1 MADYINV
8 TSLNRLAK
16 RVLEQCDPL
25 NDLIVCGEIS
35 GFTRHYKSGHLYF
48 TLKDENASIKTVMF
62 RSQAQLLNF
71 EPQNGM
77 LVLVYG
83 RATIYE
89 RDGAFQLYADYMKP
103 FGAGAAQM
111 AFDALYKKL
120 EAEGLFAPER
130 KRPLPAVPRCI
141 GVVTS
146 KTGAAWQDVQNVIGR
161 RWPMVKLL
169 LAPVSV
175 QGIEAEKSI
184 VDGIRRLDRDPRP
197 DLILVTRGGGSKEDL
212 WVFNSE
218 RIARAA
224 AACRRPVVS
233 AVGHEIDT
241 SILDYVADL
250 RAPTPSAAAELCV
263 PDQGDVRQKIF
274 ILQQN
279 IQKNIQNRCNLCYNR
294 FNQLATAQLL
304 QRQHQQ
310 LDRRGQEL
318 AIAQAAVRQA
328 AQRHVQDARRS
339 LQSAAGGIPEPL
351 RRTGPRLRAAGAKRH
366 ALRRRN
372 TASRRGRDA
381 ARRQSRRRM
390 PRGSG
395 THFGTK
401 NRGVIPDEAAQILRG
416 RHGPPAGTS
425 DPAAG

>member
-318 AIAQAAVRQA
+318 AIVQAAVRQA
-328 AQRHVQDARRS
+328 AQRHVLDARRS
-339 LQSAAGGIPEPL
+339 LQSAAAVAESLSPYAVLTRGYALPEQNGTPCAVETL
-351 RRTGPRLRAAGAKRH
+351 RPGETVTLRGARAAAECR
-366 ALRRRN
+366 
-372 TASRRGRDA
+372 
-381 ARRQSRRRM
+381 
-390 PRGSG
+390 
-395 THFGTK
+395 
-401 NRGVIPDEAAQILRG
+401 VEAVHTLEQKTG
-416 RHGPPAGTS
+416 E
-425 DPAAG
+425 

>member
-224 AACRRPVVS
+224 YACKKPVVS

-241 SILDYVADL
+241 TILDYVADL

-263 PDQGDVRQKIF
+263 PDQAQVRHEIF

-279 IQKNIQNRCNLCYNR
+279 IQKNIQSRLEMCYNK
-294 FNQLATAQLL
+294 FNIISPVAAMQNEKTGIDARAQLL
-304 QRQHQQ
+304 RQTT
-310 LDRRGQEL
+310 
-318 AIAQAAVRQA
+318 AQIQAVAAQKAAACTQGLHTAAAVAASLNPYAVLARGYTMVADARGRCLTTEHLKPGQKITVIGSNAA
-328 AQRHVQDARRS
+328 AQCTVDAVAPT
-339 LQSAAGGIPEPL
+339 QGNPEKEQ
-351 RRTGPRLRAAGAKRH
+351 T
-366 ALRRRN
+366 
-372 TASRRGRDA
+372 
-381 ARRQSRRRM
+381 
-390 PRGSG
+390 
-395 THFGTK
+395 
-401 NRGVIPDEAAQILRG
+401 DESTENL
-416 RHGPPAGTS
+416 
-425 DPAAG
+425 

>member
-16 RVLEQCDPL
+16 QVLAQCDPL

-130 KRPLPAVPRCI
+130 KRPLPAVPQCI

-146 KTGAAWQDVQNVIGR
+146 KAGAAWQDVQNVIRR

-175 QGIEAEKSI
+175 QGIEAERSI
-184 VDGIRRLDRDPRP
+184 TEGIQRLDRDPRP

-212 WVFNSE
+212 WVFNAE

-224 AACRRPVVS
+224 AACRKPVVS

-263 PDQGDVRQKIF
+263 PDQSDVRQKIF

-279 IQKNIQNRCNLCYNR
+279 IQKNIQNRCKLCYNR
-294 FNQLATAQLL
+294 FDQLATAQLL

-310 LDRRGQEL
+310 LARREREL
-318 AIAQAAVRQA
+318 AGLQAAVQQA
-328 AQRHVQDARRS
+328 AQHRMQDAQRS
-339 LQSAAGGIPEPL
+339 LQHAASVAQSLSPYVVLARGYTLTERNGVPCSVEALHPGEAVTL
-351 RRTGPRLRAAGAKRH
+351 RGAK
-366 ALRRRN
+366 
-372 TASRRGRDA
+372 A
-381 ARRQSRRRM
+381 AAECR
-390 PRGSG
+390 
-395 THFGTK
+395 
-401 NRGVIPDEAAQILRG
+401 IEAVHNLEKQTG
-416 RHGPPAGTS
+416 E
-425 DPAAG
+425 

>member
-130 KRPLPAVPRCI
+130 KRPLH
-141 GVVTS
+141 
-146 KTGAAWQDVQNVIGR
+146 
-161 RWPMVKLL
+161 
-169 LAPVSV
+169 
-175 QGIEAEKSI
+175 
-184 VDGIRRLDRDPRP
+184 
-197 DLILVTRGGGSKEDL
+197 RG
-212 WVFNSE
+212 
-218 RIARAA
+218 
-224 AACRRPVVS
+224 VS
-233 AVGHEIDT
+233 A
-241 SILDYVADL
+241 LP
-250 RAPTPSAAAELCV
+250 RARP
-263 PDQGDVRQKIF
+263 
-274 ILQQN
+274 
-279 IQKNIQNRCNLCYNR
+279 
-294 FNQLATAQLL
+294 
-304 QRQHQQ
+304 
-310 LDRRGQEL
+310 
-318 AIAQAAVRQA
+318 
-328 AQRHVQDARRS
+328 AQRGKTCRTS
-339 LQSAAGGIPEPL
+339 LPVAG
-351 RRTGPRLRAAGAKRH
+351 RW
-366 ALRRRN
+366 
-372 TASRRGRDA
+372 
-381 ARRQSRRRM
+381 
-390 PRGSG
+390 
-395 THFGTK
+395 
-401 NRGVIPDEAAQILRG
+401 
-416 RHGPPAGTS
+416 
-425 DPAAG
+425 

>member
-8 TSLNRLAK
+8 TSLNRLA
-16 RVLEQCDPL
+16 RQVLAQCDPL

-146 KTGAAWQDVQNVIGR
+146 KTGAAWQDVQNVIRR

-175 QGIEAEKSI
+175 QGIEAERSI
-184 VDGIRRLDRDPRP
+184 TEGIRRLDRDPRP

-212 WVFNSE
+212 WVFNAE

-224 AACRRPVVS
+224 AACRKPVVS

-263 PDQGDVRQKIF
+263 PDQSDVRQKIF

-279 IQKNIQNRCNLCYNR
+279 IQKNIQNRCKLCYNR
-294 FNQLATAQLL
+294 FDQLATAQLL

-310 LDRRGQEL
+310 LARREREL
-318 AIAQAAVRQA
+318 AGLQAAVQQA
-328 AQRHVQDARRS
+328 AQHRMQDAQRS
-339 LQSAAGGIPEPL
+339 LQHAASVAQSLSPYAVLARGYTLTERNGVPCSVEALHPGEAATL
-351 RRTGPRLRAAGAKRH
+351 RGARAAAECR
-366 ALRRRN
+366 
-372 TASRRGRDA
+372 
-381 ARRQSRRRM
+381 
-390 PRGSG
+390 
-395 THFGTK
+395 
-401 NRGVIPDEAAQILRG
+401 IEAVHNLEKQTG
-416 RHGPPAGTS
+416 E
-425 DPAAG
+425 

>member
-16 RVLEQCDPL
+16 QVLAQCDPL

-146 KTGAAWQDVQNVIGR
+146 KTGAAWQDVQNVIRR

-175 QGIEAEKSI
+175 QGIEAERSI
-184 VDGIRRLDRDPRP
+184 TEGIRRLDRDPRP

-212 WVFNSE
+212 WVFNAE

-224 AACRRPVVS
+224 AACRKPVVS

-263 PDQGDVRQKIF
+263 PDQSDVRQKIF

-279 IQKNIQNRCNLCYNR
+279 IQKNIQNRCKLCYNR
-294 FNQLATAQLL
+294 FDQLATAQLL

-310 LDRRGQEL
+310 LARREREL
-318 AIAQAAVRQA
+318 AGLQAAVQQA
-328 AQRHVQDARRS
+328 AQHRMQDAQRNLQHAASVAQS
-339 LQSAAGGIPEPL
+339 LSPYAVLARGYTLTERNGVPCSVE
-351 RRTGPRLRAAGAKRH
+351 
-366 ALRRRN
+366 ALHL
-372 TASRRGRDA
+372 SLI
-381 ARRQSRRRM
+381 
-390 PRGSG
+390 
-395 THFGTK
+395 H
-401 NRGVIPDEAAQILRG
+401 I
-416 RHGPPAGTS
+416 
-425 DPAAG
+425 

>member
-16 RVLEQCDPL
+16 QVLAQCDPL

-120 EAEGLFAPER
+120 ETEGLFAPER
-130 KRPLPAVPRCI
+130 KRPLPAVPQCI

-146 KTGAAWQDVQNVIGR
+146 KTGAAWQDVQNVIRR

-175 QGIEAEKSI
+175 QGIEAERSI
-184 VDGIRRLDRDPRP
+184 TEGIRLLDRDPRP

-212 WVFNSE
+212 WVFNAE

-224 AACRRPVVS
+224 AACRKPVVS

-263 PDQGDVRQKIF
+263 PDQSDVRQKIF

-279 IQKNIQNRCNLCYNR
+279 IQKNIQNRCKLCYNR
-294 FNQLATAQLL
+294 FDQLATAQLL

-310 LDRRGQEL
+310 LARREREL
-318 AIAQAAVRQA
+318 VGLQAAVQQA
-328 AQRHVQDARRS
+328 AQHRMQDAQRS
-339 LQSAAGGIPEPL
+339 LQHAASVAQSLSPYAVLARGYALAERNGVPCSVEALHPGESVTL
-351 RRTGPRLRAAGAKRH
+351 RGARAAAECR
-366 ALRRRN
+366 
-372 TASRRGRDA
+372 
-381 ARRQSRRRM
+381 
-390 PRGSG
+390 
-395 THFGTK
+395 
-401 NRGVIPDEAAQILRG
+401 IEAVHNLEKQTG
-416 RHGPPAGTS
+416 E
-425 DPAAG
+425 

>member
-16 RVLEQCDPL
+16 QVLAQCDPL

-71 EPQNGM
+71 VPQNGM

-89 RDGAFQLYADYMKP
+89 RDGAFQLYAYYMKP

-120 EAEGLFAPER
+120 DAEGLFAPER
-130 KRPLPAVPRCI
+130 KRPLPAVPKWI

-169 LAPVSV
+169 LAPVNV
-175 QGIEAEKSI
+175 QGIEAERSI
-184 VDGIRRLDRDPRP
+184 VAGIRALDADKRP

-224 AACRRPVVS
+224 AACRKPVVS

-241 SILDYVADL
+241 TILDYVADL

-263 PDQGDVRQKIF
+263 PDREEWRQKIF

-294 FNQLATAQLL
+294 FNQLAAAQML
-304 QRQHQQ
+304 QRQHSQ
-310 LDRRGQEL
+310 LARRGQEL
-318 AIAQAAVRQA
+318 ARTQAAVQQA
-328 AQRHVQDARRS
+328 AAHRFQDAERRLQNAAAVAES
-339 LQSAAGGIPEPL
+339 LSPYRVLARGYTLAEKN
-351 RRTGPRLRAAGAKRH
+351 GAPCDLG
-366 ALRRRN
+366 ALQP
-372 TASRRGRDA
+372 GDA
-381 ARRQSRRRM
+381 V
-390 PRGSG
+390 
-395 THFGTK
+395 T
-401 NRGVIPDEAAQILRG
+401 LRG
-416 RHGPPAGTS
+416 AN
-425 DPAAG
+425 AAADCRVEAVHTLDK

>member
-16 RVLEQCDPL
+16 QVLAQCDPL

-146 KTGAAWQDVQNVIGR
+146 KTGAAWQDVQNVIRR

-175 QGIEAEKSI
+175 QGIEAERSI
-184 VDGIRRLDRDPRP
+184 TEGIRRLDRDPRP

-212 WVFNSE
+212 WVFNAE

-224 AACRRPVVS
+224 AACRKPVVS

-263 PDQGDVRQKIF
+263 PDQSDVRQKIF

-279 IQKNIQNRCNLCYNR
+279 IQKNIQNRCKLCYNR
-294 FNQLATAQLL
+294 FDQLATAQLL

-310 LDRRGQEL
+310 LARREREL
-318 AIAQAAVRQA
+318 AGLQAAVQQA
-328 AQRHVQDARRS
+328 AQHRMQDAQRS
-339 LQSAAGGIPEPL
+339 LQYAASVAQSLSPYAVLARGYALTERNGVPCSVETLHPGEAVTL
-351 RRTGPRLRAAGAKRH
+351 RGARAAAECR
-366 ALRRRN
+366 
-372 TASRRGRDA
+372 
-381 ARRQSRRRM
+381 
-390 PRGSG
+390 
-395 THFGTK
+395 
-401 NRGVIPDEAAQILRG
+401 IEAVHNLEKQTG
-416 RHGPPAGTS
+416 E
-425 DPAAG
+425 

>member
-16 RVLEQCDPL
+16 QVLAQCDPL

-130 KRPLPAVPRCI
+130 KRPLPAVPQCI

-146 KTGAAWQDVQNVIGR
+146 KTGAAWQDVQNVIRR

-175 QGIEAEKSI
+175 QGIEAERSI
-184 VDGIRRLDRDPRP
+184 TEGIQRLDRDPRP

-212 WVFNSE
+212 WVFNAE
-218 RIARAA
+218 RIARTA
-224 AACRRPVVS
+224 AACRKPVVS

-263 PDQGDVRQKIF
+263 PDQSDVRQKIF

-279 IQKNIQNRCNLCYNR
+279 IQKNIQNRCKLCYNR
-294 FNQLATAQLL
+294 FDQLATAQIL

-310 LDRRGQEL
+310 LARRGREL
-318 AIAQAAVRQA
+318 AGLQAAVQQA
-328 AQRHVQDARRS
+328 AQHRMQDAQRNLQHAASVAQS
-339 LQSAAGGIPEPL
+339 LSPYAVLARGYTLTERNGVPCSVEALHPGEAVTL
-351 RRTGPRLRAAGAKRH
+351 RGAK
-366 ALRRRN
+366 
-372 TASRRGRDA
+372 A
-381 ARRQSRRRM
+381 AAECR
-390 PRGSG
+390 
-395 THFGTK
+395 
-401 NRGVIPDEAAQILRG
+401 IEAVHNLEKQTG
-416 RHGPPAGTS
+416 E
-425 DPAAG
+425 

>member
-16 RVLEQCDPL
+16 QVLAQCDPL

-130 KRPLPAVPRCI
+130 KRPLPAMPRCI

-146 KTGAAWQDVQNVIGR
+146 KTGAAWQDVQNVIRR

-175 QGIEAEKSI
+175 QGIEAERSI
-184 VDGIRRLDRDPRP
+184 TEGIRRLDRDPRP

-212 WVFNSE
+212 WVFNAE
-218 RIARAA
+218 RIARVA
-224 AACRRPVVS
+224 AACRKPVVS

-263 PDQGDVRQKIF
+263 PDQSDVRQKIF

-279 IQKNIQNRCNLCYNR
+279 IQKNIQNRCKLCYNR
-294 FNQLATAQLL
+294 FDQLATAQLL

-310 LDRRGQEL
+310 FARRGREL
-318 AIAQAAVRQA
+318 AGLQAAVQQA
-328 AQRHVQDARRS
+328 AQHRMQDAQRS
-339 LQSAAGGIPEPL
+339 LQHAASVAQSLSPYAVLARGYTLTERNGVPCSVE
-351 RRTGPRLRAAGAKRH
+351 
-366 ALRRRN
+366 ALHPGEAV
-372 TASRRGRDA
+372 TLRDA
-381 ARRQSRRRM
+381 KAAAECR
-390 PRGSG
+390 
-395 THFGTK
+395 
-401 NRGVIPDEAAQILRG
+401 IEAVHNLEKQTG
-416 RHGPPAGTS
+416 E
-425 DPAAG
+425 

>member
-25 NDLIVCGEIS
+25 NNLIVCGEIS

-212 WVFNSE
+212 WVFNAE
-218 RIARAA
+218 VIARAA
-224 AACRRPVVS
+224 FACKTPLIS
-233 AVGHEIDT
+233 AIGHEIDYT
-241 SILDYVADL
+241 ILDFVADQ
-250 RAPTPSAAAELCV
+250 RAPTPSAAAELAV
-263 PDQGDVRQKIF
+263 PDREEQWNILQN
-274 ILQQN
+274 LQQN
-279 IQKNIQNRCNLCYNR
+279 ISENMQKRLKLCYNELEQYNLALER
-294 FNQLATAQLL
+294 KPAHHIWKRDFDQLEQAGQTLQIQIQRRMQAANMQLEHAAALTASLSPYRVL
-304 QRQHQQ
+304 ARGYAMITTG
-310 LDRRGQEL
+310 RGQILPADQLEPDKTVY
-318 AIAQAAVRQA
+318 I
-328 AQRHVQDARRS
+328 RS
-339 LQSAAGGIPEPL
+339 
-351 RRTGPRLRAAGAKRH
+351 
-366 ALRRRN
+366 
-372 TASRRGRDA
+372 ASRRAKCRVEA
-381 ARRQSRRRM
+381 
-390 PRGSG
+390 
-395 THFGTK
+395 
-401 NRGVIPDEAAQILRG
+401 VEEIDESTQKL
-416 RHGPPAGTS
+416 
-425 DPAAG
+425 

>member
-8 TSLNRLAK
+8 TSLNRLA
-16 RVLEQCDPL
+16 RQVLAQCDPL

-146 KTGAAWQDVQNVIGR
+146 KTGAAWQDVQNVIR

-175 QGIEAEKSI
+175 QGIEAERSI
-184 VDGIRRLDRDPRP
+184 TEGIRRLDRDPRP

-212 WVFNSE
+212 WVFNAE

-224 AACRRPVVS
+224 AACRKPVVS

-263 PDQGDVRQKIF
+263 PDQSDVRQKIF

-279 IQKNIQNRCNLCYNR
+279 IQKNIQNRCKLCYNR
-294 FNQLATAQLL
+294 FDQLATAQLL

-310 LDRRGQEL
+310 LARREREL
-318 AIAQAAVRQA
+318 TGLQAAVQQA
-328 AQRHVQDARRS
+328 AQHRMQDAQRS
-339 LQSAAGGIPEPL
+339 LQHAASVAQSLSPYAVLARGYTLTERNGVPCSVEALHPGEAVTL
-351 RRTGPRLRAAGAKRH
+351 RGARAAAECR
-366 ALRRRN
+366 
-372 TASRRGRDA
+372 
-381 ARRQSRRRM
+381 
-390 PRGSG
+390 
-395 THFGTK
+395 
-401 NRGVIPDEAAQILRG
+401 IEAVHNLEKQTG
-416 RHGPPAGTS
+416 E
-425 DPAAG
+425 

>member
-25 NDLIVCGEIS
+25 NNLIVCGEIS

-218 RIARAA
+218 SIARAA
-224 AACRRPVVS
+224 FASSTPVVS
-233 AVGHEIDT
+233 AVGHEIDF
-241 SILDYVADL
+241 SILDFVADL
-250 RAPTPSAAAELCV
+250 RAPTPSAAAELV
-263 PDQGDVRQKIF
+263 MPDMEAELREIRRSYS
-274 ILQQN
+274 N
-279 IQKNIQNRCNLCYNR
+279 ICKEIQNRLQLCYNR
-294 FNQLATAQLL
+294 VRDIEAAPQLA
-304 QRQHQQ
+304 
-310 LDRRGQEL
+310 
-318 AIAQAAVRQA
+318 AA
-328 AQRHVQDARRS
+328 RS
-339 LQSAAGGIPEPL
+339 LPL
-351 RRTGPRLRAAGAKRH
+351 GLLRELSEKA
-366 ALRRRN
+366 
-372 TASRRGRDA
+372 DA
-381 ARRQSRRRM
+381 ARAAMHGKMDAAKGRVAHAAMLCGSLS
-390 PRGSG
+390 PYSVLARGYSIAR
-395 THFGTK
+395 K
-401 NRGVIPDEAAQILRG
+401 
-416 RHGPPAGTS
+416 AGS
-425 DPAAG
+425 VLKSSADASEGDRVEVQLAAGRLGCRVETIITEEEL